1 MRAGIT
7 AMAAPEKARV
17 FYGEPMAKHTS
28 WRVGGPAD
36 VYFKPRSRDEL
47 VAFLRRLD
55 PAQPVHWLGL
65 GSNLLVRDGG
75 VRGVVIVTAGC
86 LEHLR
91 HIGDGLVEAEAG
103 VPCTV
108 LARHCARWLVGP
120 AEFFAGIPGTVGGAL
135 TMNAGAFGSETW
147 SHVTEVEVVNRRGGV
162 SRRSPSDYR
171 VGYREVRGPGNEW
184 FLSARFRFDPQR
196 PTSLE
201 GVRALIQQRQAKQPL
216 GMPSCG
222 SVFRNPPGDFA
233 GRLIEAAG
241 LKGARI
247 GNAQVSEKHANFII
261 NTGGATAADIEAL
274 IGHVQASVERAHGV
288 RLIPEV
294 HVIGE
299 PAQDAA

>member
-1 MRAGIT
+1 
-7 AMAAPEKARV
+7 MAAPEKARV
-17 FYGEPMAKHTS
+17 FFGEPMAKHTS

-47 VAFLRRLD
+47 VDYLRRLD
-55 PAQPVHWLGL
+55 PATPVHWIGL

-75 VRGVVIVTAGC
+75 VRGVIIVTAGC

-91 HIGDGLVEAEAG
+91 HLGDGVVEAEAG

-108 LARHCARWLVGP
+108 LARHCARWGIGP

-135 TMNAGAFGSETW
+135 TMNAGAFGGETW
-147 SHVTEVEVVNRRGGV
+147 KHVIEVEVVDRRGEV
-162 SRRSPSDYR
+162 TRRSPRDYEIA
-171 VGYREVRGPGNEW
+171 YREVRGPGGEW
-184 FLSARFRFDPQR
+184 FLSGRFRFDAGN

-233 GRLIEAAG
+233 GRLIETAG
-241 LKGARI
+241 LKEFRVG
-247 GNAQVSEKHANFII
+247 GAQVSAKHANFII
-261 NTGGATAADIEAL
+261 NTGKATAADIEAL
-274 IGHVQASVERAHGV
+274 IGHVQATVEKAHGV
-288 RLIPEV
+288 RLVPEV
-294 HVIGE
+294 HVLGDPL
-299 PAQDAA
+299 PAEASS